1 MMNAAWIAHI
11 KLSIG
16 VVLVVLSVIFTVQN
30 VAAAPVRLLFWKL
43 ECSLSLL
50 IFGVLIACFIAG
62 WLGASWLHF
71 SRNRKKVAA
80 AKAAAA

>member
-1 MMNAAWIAHI
+1 MMNATWIAHI

-16 VVLVVLSVIFTVQN
+16 IALIVLSIIFTVQN
-30 VAAAPVRLLFWKL
+30 VGAAPVRLLFWKL

-50 IFGVLIACFIAG
+50 IFGVLIAGFIAG

-71 SRNRKKVAA
+71 SRGRKK
-80 AKAAAA
+80 KAPA